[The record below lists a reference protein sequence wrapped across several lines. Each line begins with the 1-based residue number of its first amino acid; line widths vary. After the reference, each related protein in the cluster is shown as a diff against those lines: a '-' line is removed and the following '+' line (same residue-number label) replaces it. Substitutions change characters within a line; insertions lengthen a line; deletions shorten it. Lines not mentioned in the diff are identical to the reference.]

1 MRPAFAVVL
10 ALLAGPTGCARRRA
24 GETVEGAWASQW
36 LVELEAPPGADGTR
50 KTALDAE
57 RRRFREEAED
67 AGVRY
72 RQRFAYKALFN
83 GVSVSAPQAAAAK
96 IGRLDGVAAVYPV
109 EAIPLDVRT
118 EAFTPDLTF
127 ALTMT
132 GADIAQSR
140 LGYTGRGIHVAVI
153 DSGIDYDHP
162 DLGGC
167 FGRGCRVTNGYD
179 FVGDDYD
186 EEESDPTWQPV
197 PHPDADPD
205 DCVGHGTHVAGII
218 GANGGIRGVAPDVTF
233 GSYRVFGCNGAT
245 SDRRDAGRDGA
256 RLPRR
261 RGRRST

>member
-1 MRPAFAVVL
+1 MRPAFAVAL
-10 ALLAGPTGCARRRA
+10 ALLAGPTDALA
-24 GETVEGAWASQW
+24 ADTVVGPRASQW

-57 RRRFREEAED
+57 HRRFREEAED
-67 AGVRY
+67 AGVHY

-83 GVSVSAPQAAAAK
+83 GVSVSAPQATAAK

-109 EAIPLDVRT
+109 EAIPLDERP
-118 EAFTPDLTF
+118 EALTPDLTF

-179 FVGDDYD
+179 LVGDDYD
-186 EEESDPTWQPV
+186 EDESDPTWQPV
-197 PHPDADPD
+197 PHPDGNPD
-205 DCVGHGTHVAGII
+205 DCAGHGTHVAGII

-233 GSYRVFGCNGAT
+233 SAYRVFGCT
-245 SDRRDAGRDGA
+245 
-256 RLPRR
+256 
-261 RGRRST
+261 RGDVRPT